1 MEYDAITAGVE
12 PGGIINA
19 QQVRL
24 LVGYM
29 LREVP
34 EPMGRQLLPE
44 LLQYHGLANFF
55 EVNRAIEEL
64 LAKGS
69 LQEAEG
75 DKLIL
80 TEQGRTAVNEWEF
93 LLPYSA
99 KQKAVKAVM
108 TALTRLR
115 NQRENRVEIRP
126 RERGLDVVCTVLDG
140 EQALLELRL
149 WVPNKAQAEIVK
161 ERFLNDPLSCYRSTV
176 EMLMEEEQPRKA
188 PADRKPENG

>member
-1 MEYDAITAGVE
+1 MEYDAIVAGVE
-12 PGGIINA
+12 PGGINNA

-34 EPMGRQLLPE
+34 EPMSRQLLPE

-55 EVNRAIEEL
+55 EVNGAIEEL

-69 LQEAEG
+69 IQAVE
-75 DKLIL
+75 DVKLVL
-80 TEQGRTAVNEWEF
+80 TEQGKTAIKEWEF
-93 LLPYSA
+93 ILPFSV

-115 NQRENRVEIRP
+115 NQRENRVEILP
-126 RERGLDVVCTVLDG
+126 RDRGLDVVCAVLDG
-140 EQALLELRL
+140 EQTLLELRL
-149 WVPNKAQAEIVK
+149 WVPDKAQAELVK
-161 ERFLNDPLSCYRSTV
+161 ERFLNDPLACYRSTV
-176 EMLMEEEQPRKA
+176 EMLMEE
-188 PADRKPENG
+188 